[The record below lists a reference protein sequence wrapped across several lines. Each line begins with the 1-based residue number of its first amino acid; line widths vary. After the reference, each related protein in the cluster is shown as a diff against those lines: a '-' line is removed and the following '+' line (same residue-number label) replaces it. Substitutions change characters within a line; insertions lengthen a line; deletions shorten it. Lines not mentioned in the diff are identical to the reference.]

1 MNIIGPDLLVFGVD
15 DVDACRQFASDYGLT
30 ASGDHRF
37 VALDGTGI
45 EIRSKDDDAL
55 PTALETG
62 SMLRKTVYGV
72 ADQAT

>member
-37 VALDGTGI
+37 VALDGTG
-45 EIRSKDDDAL
+45 DDSAGNGES
-55 PTALETG
+55 PWKAGT
-62 SMLRKTVYGV
+62 S
-72 ADQAT
+72 